1 MIAVGITVT
10 GIAILGRQ
18 ATTVHAVAK
27 NVLVR
32 SKGSTVVV
40 KRQLLVSEQLVNA
53 LKVANFN
60 KILDLANEVRESDT
74 SHVEKASGI
83 FSIHWRALGVGM
95 FPLEPRNDLK
105 DLWIVR
111 VEALDEIDVEL
122 DLL

>member
-1 MIAVGITVT
+1 MTAWR
-10 GIAILGRQ
+10 AAPSYLGLRQ
-18 ATTVHAVAK
+18 
-27 NVLVR
+27 
-32 SKGSTVVV
+32 
-40 KRQLLVSEQLVNA
+40 

-60 KILDLANEVRESDT
+60 QILDLANEVRESDT

-83 FSIHWRALGVGM
+83 FSVNRRALGVGM
-95 FPLEPRNDLK
+95 FPLELRDDLE